1 MASSEHDS
9 TSQIQIRM
17 LGALTVHRPDGSQV
31 DGAAWRT
38 GKTMDLLRLLALSNG
53 RYVTCHGLLD
63 KLWPHSPEDRARAS
77 LRTAASQIR
86 RVIGVNCLCRQ
97 LGGIALQGAWTDV
110 EAFLEL
116 ARGASNASMTGSHAR
131 ALQLARS
138 AEFLYTGD
146 FRAYDDDSTWAGQTR
161 HVLERARLL
170 MLTDA
175 AESSVAERRFR
186 EAVRLA
192 ELAVELDRCAEQ
204 PYRTL
209 MEAYAELGE
218 TDHALRA
225 FETYRALLA
234 EELGADP
241 SPITRDLHVR
251 LLRGD
256 PPGVVRRA
264 SARLRA

>member
-1 MASSEHDS
+1 
-9 TSQIQIRM
+9 M
-17 LGALTVHRPDGSQV
+17 LGDFTVHRADGSQV

-53 RYVTCHGLLD
+53 RYVTTMSLID

-86 RVIGVNCLCRQ
+86 RTIGVNCVSRQ
-97 LGGIALQGAWTDV
+97 LGGIALPGAWVDV
-110 EAFLEL
+110 EAFLDL
-116 ARGASNASMTGSHAR
+116 AQAASNASMAGVHAR
-131 ALQLARS
+131 ALRLARS
-138 AEFLYTGD
+138 AEFLYGGD
-146 FRAYDDDSTWAGQTR
+146 FHAYDDDSAWAEQTR
-161 HVLERARLL
+161 HTLERARLL

-175 AESSVAERRFR
+175 AESCVAERRFR
-186 EAVRLA
+186 EAVHFA
-192 ELAVELDRCAEQ
+192 ELAIEVDRCAEQ
-204 PYRTL
+204 PYRTI

-218 TDHALRA
+218 IDHALRA
-225 FETYRALLA
+225 FETYRSLLA

-256 PPGVVRRA
+256 HHPGTG
-264 SARLRA
+264 ARTTAGARG

>member
-1 MASSEHDS
+1 MASTHES
-9 TSQIQIRM
+9 TSEIQIRM
-17 LGALTVHRPDGSQV
+17 LGDLTVHRPDGSRV
-31 DGAAWRT
+31 DGGAWRT

-53 RYVTCHGLLD
+53 RYVTCHSLLD

-86 RVIGVNCLCRQ
+86 RAIGVNCLCRQ
-97 LGGIALQGAWTDV
+97 LGSIALQGTWTDV
-110 EAFLEL
+110 EAFLDL
-116 ARGASNASMTGSHAR
+116 ARAASKASIAGSHAR
-131 ALQLARS
+131 ALRLARS
-138 AEFLYTGD
+138 AEFLYAGD
-146 FRAYDDDSTWAGQTR
+146 FHAYDDDSTWAGQTR
-161 HVLERARLL
+161 HTLGRARIL

-186 EAVRLA
+186 EAIHFA
-192 ELAVELDRCAEQ
+192 ELAIDVDRCAEQ
-204 PYRTL
+204 PYRTM

-218 TDHALRA
+218 IDHALRA

-256 PPGVVRRA
+256 PHPTDKPP
-264 SARLRA
+264 SARLHG

>member
-1 MASSEHDS
+1 MDR
-9 TSQIQIRM
+9 TSATTHEIQIRM
-17 LGALTVHRPDGSQV
+17 LGGLTVHRPDGSQV
-31 DGAAWRT
+31 DDAAWRT
-38 GKTMDLLRLLALSNG
+38 GKTTDLLRLLALSKG
-53 RYVTCHGLLD
+53 RYVPCDSLLD
-63 KLWPHSPEDRARAS
+63 RLWPHSPEDRARAS
-77 LRTAASQIR
+77 LRTAASHIR
-86 RVIGVNCLCRQ
+86 RVIGVNCLCRH
-97 LGGIALQGAWTDV
+97 LGGIALLDAWTDV
-110 EAFLEL
+110 DTFLDL
-116 ARGASNASMTGSHAR
+116 ARATSSASMAGFHAR
-131 ALQLARS
+131 ALRLARP
-138 AEFLYTGD
+138 AEHLYAGD
-146 FRAYDDDSTWAGQTR
+146 FHAYDDDSTWARQTR
-161 HVLERARLL
+161 QVLGRARVL

-186 EAVRLA
+186 EAVELA
-192 ELAVELDRCAEQ
+192 ERAIELDRCAEQ

-256 PPGVVRRA
+256 HPSTAPPA
-264 SARLRA
+264 AARLRA